1 MSKLDTNPP
10 LYSSA
15 ERWGAGF
22 AHSTLLSIGLPL
34 TIILIPIPFSLA
46 PCPVVAYMLARFFR
60 RRNLAWGADQSIQAS
75 AIQVLIFLIA
85 GLVVFTNLP
94 RQMGMAI
101 GTSGFLLFLYT
112 LWAAFDTSLGYDFRY
127 ILIGKTVSRVSK
139 ANLKRQERRKGWLN
153 ESR

>member
-15 ERWGAGF
+15 VRWGAGF

-101 GTSGFLLFLYT
+101 GMSGFLLFLYT

-139 ANLKRQERRKGWLN
+139 ANLKRQERRKGWSN